1 MNELLD
7 KFIAI
12 EKQIAEERGGL
23 SLFALFLRE
32 DAENKWD
39 VVVSAPWFGEDQ
51 KTVFEY
57 IVEKIRSRLDPSE
70 LLTLSR
76 IILIEPEDESLKA
89 VQRAIHVQHGR
100 IEILDSNFFGLQIK
114 HAYIIT
120 SNGTPFV
127 TADT

>member
-89 VQRAIHVQHGR
+89 VQRAIHVEHGR

>member
-89 VQRAIHVQHGR
+89 VQRDRKSTRLNSSH
-100 IEILDSNFFGLQIK
+100 
-114 HAYIIT
+114 
-120 SNGTPFV
+120 
-127 TADT
+127 